1 MKSFHM
7 IDDSNVKKAIKEM
20 SNHFQSNAELFFE
33 REVRDNLKNK
43 TIYCDES
50 IDFLDKFIKETVIYE
65 SGDKKFLF
73 KILIGTYLG
82 QYVIS
87 QFKGNWVY
95 DPANCASPID
105 FFVRYTKGSDLY
117 FRPFASSINRIEYG
131 KKTSLKSEI
140 NIIRNMIKESNEINS
155 RLFKKRY

>member
-1 MKSFHM
+1 M
-7 IDDSNVKKAIKEM
+7 IDDRNVKKAIKEM

-33 REVRDNLKNK
+33 REVRDNLNDKI
-43 TIYCDES
+43 IYSDES
-50 IDFLDKFIKETVIYE
+50 VDFLDKFIKEKVAYE
-65 SGDKKFLF
+65 SGDKRFLYI
-73 KILIGTYLG
+73 ILIGTYLG

-87 QFKGNWVY
+87 KFKGNWVY
-95 DPANCASPID
+95 DLANCASPFDYFI
-105 FFVRYTKGSDLY
+105 RYTKDSDLY

-140 NIIRNMIKESNEINS
+140 NIIKKMIKEANEINF